1 MSQIPVQDLMN
12 RQVPTVLENA
22 SLNDAAIALLEHDSS
37 EVYVVNRGGV
47 LKGIVPDYEILK
59 ARLCGV
65 SRSQPITE
73 LITHTLQSVGPW
85 STAASVASLFREGY
99 RSSMAVVDEKGRL
112 LGQLKRKELIWLLT
126 TLDRLEQPDQEE
138 LEEQEES
145 AEPKQDRVTDAN
157 AAPPR
162 ASVPKPNFLRS
173 GQRHRQILAQQID
186 RSLPAPDSELG
197 QQSNSTR

>member
-47 LKGIVPDYEILK
+47 LQGIVPDYEILK

-65 SRSQPITE
+65 SRNQPITE

-85 STAASVASLFREGY
+85 SPAASVASLFREGY
-99 RSSMAVVDEKGRL
+99 RSSMAVVDDKGRL

-126 TLDRLEQPDQEE
+126 TLDRLEQPDREE
-138 LEEQEES
+138 LEEPPEAKLQHATDNSS
-145 AEPKQDRVTDAN
+145 APN
-157 AAPPR
+157 R
-162 ASVPKPNFLRS
+162 AGVPKPKFLRS
-173 GQRHRQILAQQID
+173 GQRHRQILAQQMD
-186 RSLPAPDSELG
+186 KSLKAPE
-197 QQSNSTR
+197 

>member
-47 LKGIVPDYEILK
+47 LRGIVPDYEILK

-65 SRSQPITE
+65 SRDQPIDE
-73 LITHTLQSVGPW
+73 LITRTLQTVGPW
-85 STAASVASLFREGY
+85 SPAASVASLFREGY
-99 RSSMAVVDEKGRL
+99 RSSMAVVDDKGRL

-126 TLDRLEQPDQEE
+126 TLDRLEQPDLDEVNEPE
-138 LEEQEES
+138 LT
-145 AEPKQDRVTDAN
+145 TDHN
-157 AAPPR
+157 APPNR

-173 GQRHRQILAQQID
+173 SQRHREILAQQID
-186 RSLPAPDSELG
+186 KSLNPPAD
-197 QQSNSTR
+197 